1 VSRDVLW
8 VPPADLVRD
17 CGLTRYLGWLRDELQ
32 LDFEDYA
39 SLWRWSVD
47 DPSAF
52 WRSVWRFG
60 GVVASANGSPALADA
75 SMPGASWF
83 PGARLNYAENLL
95 QRVPDD
101 AAALVAVSEDGEAVE
116 MSGSTLRREA
126 GALADRLR
134 SLGVEAG
141 DCVVA
146 YLPSRPESV
155 VGLVACASIGAIW
168 SVCSPEYGLSGVV
181 SRFRQLRPK
190 VLIAAD
196 GYRFGARA
204 FPRRDEVV
212 RLAGALD
219 TVEHVIWVP
228 VLAPEE
234 APPRGLPATTWA
246 DATDGEATLVFE
258 QLPFDHP
265 LWVLFSSG
273 TTGPPKGVVHGH
285 GGIVLEQLKAGLLHY
300 DLRPGERFLLVATTS
315 WVLWN
320 ILVSSPLAGAVPVLF
335 DGNPAHPD
343 MDTLWRVAAQEHVNM
358 LGMGAGYLHASM
370 KAGLRPGA
378 THDLSA
384 LRQLFS
390 TGSPLTPDGYRWIY
404 RDVDPEIWLSSS
416 SGGTD
421 VCTGFVGGV
430 PLLPVRLGRLQ
441 APQLGVAVE
450 AWNEHGDPV
459 VNETGELVVTKPM
472 PSMPLYLWGDHDGRR
487 LHESYYATYPGV
499 WRHGD
504 YIEFD
509 TDGSSIIHGRSDS
522 TLNRRGIR
530 LGTAEIY
537 AVVEA
542 LPSVTEALV
551 VGAELADGG
560 YYMPLFVVL
569 ADDADEQ
576 SVRTEIIAAIRDG
589 LSPRHVPDEIVTVPA
604 VPHTRTGK
612 KLEVPVKRLLQGAA
626 LADAVDVS
634 SVDDPGILTFFEMF
648 ARDRHVQSSA

>member
-1 VSRDVLW
+1 VLW
-8 VPPADLVRD
+8 RPSAGLVRD
-17 CGLTRYLGWLRDELQ
+17 CGLTRYLRWLRNELE

-47 DPSAF
+47 DPGAF

-60 GVVASANGSPALADA
+60 GVVASAEGRAALADP
-75 SMPGASWF
+75 SMPGARWF

-95 QRVPDD
+95 ERVRDD
-101 AAALVAVSEDGEAVE
+101 QPALVAVSEDGETTTMFGA
-116 MSGSTLRREA
+116 TLRGQA
-126 GALADRLR
+126 GSLAERLR
-134 SLGVEAG
+134 SLGVESG
-141 DCVVA
+141 DCVAA
-146 YLPSRPESV
+146 YLPNRPESV

-168 SVCSPEYGLSGVV
+168 SVCSPEYGLAGVT

-196 GYRFGARA
+196 GYRFGGRG
-204 FPRRDEVV
+204 FRRREEVM
-212 RLAGALD
+212 RLAAALE
-219 TVEHVIWVP
+219 TVGHMIWVP

-234 APPRGLPATTWA
+234 APPPGLPTTTWDDATTG
-246 DATDGEATLVFE
+246 DTPLVFE

-273 TTGPPKGVVHGH
+273 TTGLPKGIVHGH
-285 GGIVLEQLKAGLLHY
+285 GGIVLEQLKAGVLHC

-335 DGNPAHPD
+335 DGNPAYPD
-343 MDTLWRVAAQEHVNM
+343 MDTLWEIAAQERVNM

-390 TGSPLTPDGYRWIY
+390 TGSPLSPDAYRWVY

-430 PLLPVRLGRLQ
+430 PLLPVRIGRLQ

-450 AWNEHGDPV
+450 AWNDRGDAV
-459 VNETGELVVTKPM
+459 LNETGELVVTKPM
-472 PSMPLYLWGDHDGRR
+472 PSMPLYLWDDKDGRR
-487 LHESYYATYPGV
+487 LHESYFATYPGV

-504 YIEFD
+504 FIEFD

-530 LGTAEIY
+530 IGTAEIY

-542 LPSVTEALV
+542 LPGVREALV
-551 VGAELADGG
+551 VGAELAGDE
-560 YYMPLFVVL
+560 YYMPLFVAL
-569 ADDADEQ
+569 LDDADEER
-576 SVRTEIIAAIRDG
+576 VRTEIVDAIRDG

-612 KLEVPVKRLLQGAA
+612 KLELPVKRLLQGAT
-626 LADAVDVS
+626 LAEAVDVNAA
-634 SVDDPGILTFFEMF
+634 DDPDVLAFFETF
-648 ARDRHVQSSA
+648 ARDRRQSQLRA